1 MDTPRI
7 FPARPAAALLWREWR
22 DDWLFVLAAAG
33 ATTGASL
40 WLNMPVVVAAMVCG
54 LILGV
59 RAYAPDSAS
68 GTRRFLAA
76 LPVSGGTVLLVKLTL
91 RVATVLAGTLLG
103 LAVGGGGKALAVGPG
118 VFYACL
124 VGILA
129 GQTLDR
135 ATTAFAAGGIVLVLL
150 ARGIL
155 PFLLAT
161 GTGYEWPRVGAVL
174 LLCLSA
180 GIFAVLSLWLADR
193 R

>member
-1 MDTPRI
+1 MDTPRKC
-7 FPARPAAALLWREWR
+7 PARPAAALLWREWR

-33 ATTGASL
+33 TTIGASL
-40 WLNMPVVVAAMVCG
+40 RPSTSVVLTAMACG

-76 LPVSGGTVLLVKLTL
+76 LPVSDGTVLLVKLIL

-135 ATTAFAAGGIVLVLL
+135 ATTAFAAGGVVLV
-150 ARGIL
+150 
-155 PFLLAT
+155 LLAT
-161 GTGYEWPRVGAVL
+161 GTGDEWPRVGAVL
-174 LLCLSA
+174 VLCLSA
-180 GIFAVLSLWLADR
+180 GVFAVLSLWIADR